1 MAYFK
6 RRKKGEPKTI
16 PLNAEAQRA
25 IQEQL
30 RKFREKFGREAGPE
44 DPIFFDPD
52 ADTPQPISKAGLD
65 EMTGQILSAAGK
77 AAVRPELIYAM
88 KKTGRIVTASNQDL
102 LTDDELQEWQDAIEE
117 YLALVEK
124 QEGREQ

>member
-52 ADTPQPISKAGLD
+52 ADTPQPISKVGLD

-88 KKTGRIVTASNQDL
+88 KKTGRIVTESNQHL
-102 LTDDELQEWQDAIEE
+102 LTDEELQEWQDAIEE
-117 YLALVEK
+117 YLALVDK
-124 QEGREQ
+124 QQGRKQ

>member
-16 PLNAEAQRA
+16 PLNTEAQRA

>member
-30 RKFREKFGREAGPE
+30 RKFREKFGRDAGPE

-52 ADTPQPISKAGLD
+52 ADTPQPVSKAGLD

-77 AAVRPELIYAM
+77 VGVRPELIYAM
-88 KKTGRIVTASNQDL
+88 KKTGRIVTESNQHL
-102 LTDDELQEWQDAIEE
+102 LTDEELQEWEDAIEE
-117 YLALVEK
+117 YLALVDK
-124 QEGREQ
+124 QQGRKQ

>member
-30 RKFREKFGREAGPE
+30 RKFREKFGRDAGPE

-52 ADTPQPISKAGLD
+52 ADTPQPVSKAGLD

-77 AAVRPELIYAM
+77 VGVRPELIYAM
-88 KKTGRIVTASNQDL
+88 KKTGRMVTESNQHL
-102 LTDDELQEWQDAIEE
+102 LTDEELQEWRDAIEE
-117 YLALVEK
+117 YLALVDK
-124 QEGREQ
+124 QQGKEQ

>member
-6 RRKKGEPKTI
+6 RREKGKSKAA

-30 RKFREKFGREAGPE
+30 RKFREKFGRDAGPE

-77 AAVRPELIYAM
+77 AGVRPELFYAM
-88 KKTGRIVTASNQDL
+88 KKTGRIVTESNQHL
-102 LTDDELQEWQDAIEE
+102 LTDEELQEWQDAIEE

>member
-88 KKTGRIVTASNQDL
+88 RKTGRIVTESNQRL

-117 YLALVEK
+117 YRALVEK

>member
-30 RKFREKFGREAGPE
+30 RKFREKFGRDAGPE

-52 ADTPQPISKAGLD
+52 AETPQPISKAGLD
-65 EMTGQILSAAGK
+65 ENDGPDSECRWQSWRSA
-77 AAVRPELIYAM
+77 
-88 KKTGRIVTASNQDL
+88 
-102 LTDDELQEWQDAIEE
+102 
-117 YLALVEK
+117 
-124 QEGREQ
+124 

>member
-6 RRKKGEPKTI
+6 RRKKSAHKTI
-16 PLNAEAQRA
+16 SLTDEVTAALV
-25 IQEQL
+25 EQK
-30 RKFREKFGREAGPE
+30 RRFREKFGRDAAPE

-52 ADTPQPISKAGLD
+52 ADTPQPISPAGLD
-65 EMTGQILSAAGK
+65 EMMGQILSAAGQGGI
-77 AAVRPELIYAM
+77 RPELIYAM
-88 KKTGRIVTASNQDL
+88 RKTGRIVTESNQHL
-102 LTDDELQEWQDAIEE
+102 LTDEDLQEWQDAIEE

>member
-16 PLNAEAQRA
+16 SLNAEAQQA

-88 KKTGRIVTASNQDL
+88 KKTGRIVTESNQHL
-102 LTDDELQEWQDAIEE
+102 LTVEKLQEWQDAIEE
-117 YLALVEK
+117 YLALVDK
-124 QEGREQ
+124 QQGGEQ

>member
-30 RKFREKFGREAGPE
+30 RKFREKFGRDAGPE

-88 KKTGRIVTASNQDL
+88 KKTGRIVTESNQHL
-102 LTDDELQEWQDAIEE
+102 LTDEELQEWKDAIEE
-117 YLALVEK
+117 YLALVDK
-124 QEGREQ
+124 QQGRKQ

>member
-6 RRKKGEPKTI
+6 RRKKGKSKAV
-16 PLNAEAQRA
+16 PLNAEAQQA

-30 RKFREKFGREAGPE
+30 RKFREKFGRDAGPE

-65 EMTGQILSAAGK
+65 EMTSQILSAAGK
-77 AAVRPELIYAM
+77 AGVRPELIYAM
-88 KKTGRIVTASNQDL
+88 RKTGRIVTESNQQL

-117 YLALVEK
+117 YLALVDK
-124 QEGREQ
+124 QQGREQ

>member
-6 RRKKGEPKTI
+6 RRKKDEPKTI

-30 RKFREKFGREAGPE
+30 RKFRKKFGREAGPE

-65 EMTGQILSAAGK
+65 EMTSQILSAAGK
-77 AAVRPELIYAM
+77 AGVRPELIYAM
-88 KKTGRIVTASNQDL
+88 RKTGRIVTESNQQL
-102 LTDDELQEWQDAIEE
+102 LTDGELQEWQDAIEE
-117 YLALVEK
+117 YLALVDK
-124 QEGREQ
+124 QQGREQ

>member
-6 RRKKGEPKTI
+6 RRKRGKSKAV

-25 IQEQL
+25 IHEQR
-30 RKFREKFGREAGPE
+30 RKFREKFGRDAGPD

-52 ADTPQPISKAGLD
+52 ADTPQPISKAALD

-77 AAVRPELIYAM
+77 AGVRPELIYAM
-88 KKTGRIVTASNQDL
+88 KKTGRIVTESNQHL
-102 LTDDELQEWQDAIEE
+102 LTDEELQEWQDAIEE
-117 YLALVEK
+117 YLALVDK
-124 QEGREQ
+124 QHGREQ

>member
-6 RRKKGEPKTI
+6 RRKNGEPKTI

-52 ADTPQPISKAGLD
+52 ADTPQPISPAGLD
-65 EMTGQILSAAGK
+65 EMMGQILSAAGQ
-77 AAVRPELIYAM
+77 AGIRPEFIYAM
-88 KKTGRIVTASNQDL
+88 RKTGRVVTESNQHL
-102 LTDDELQEWQDAIEE
+102 LTDEDLQEWQDAIEE
-117 YLALVEK
+117 YVALVEK

>member
-30 RKFREKFGREAGPE
+30 RKFREKFGRDAGPE

-52 ADTPQPISKAGLD
+52 ADTPQPISKAHLD

-77 AAVRPELIYAM
+77 VAVRPELIYAM
-88 KKTGRIVTASNQDL
+88 KKTGRIVTESNQHL
-102 LTDDELQEWQDAIEE
+102 LTDEELQEWQDAIEE
-117 YLALVEK
+117 YVALVDK
-124 QEGREQ
+124 QQARKQ